1 MKQKIARVV
10 SDILFNPGVL
20 AIIILIV
27 AVLKSNIPEIT
38 MYCWLIAVIVLNGII
53 PGLFYLF
60 FTSRGYVFDTREQN
74 MKIRKERIIIFSVFL
89 ALVTL
94 ELLILVSTHIY
105 QPLLAVFAGGIITL
119 VVGSIIT
126 YFWKISV
133 HSAMT
138 TFFVAML
145 VIIFG
150 WQVWYAIVLIP
161 IVWWSRLVLNRHT
174 LLQLFFGFLLSL
186 AIIMVTFDM
195 FSLISLS

>member
-27 AVLKSNIPEIT
+27 AVLKSSMPETI
-38 MYCWLIAVIVLNGII
+38 MYCWLIAVIVLNGVI

-74 MKIRKERIIIFSVFL
+74 IKIRKERIIIFSVFL

-94 ELLILVSTHIY
+94 ELLILVSTRIY
-105 QPLLAVFAGGIITL
+105 QPLLAVFTGGIITL

-133 HSAMT
+133 HSAMI

-150 WQVWYAIVLIP
+150 WQVWYAVVLIP

-174 LLQLFFGFLLSL
+174 LLQLLFGFFLSL
-186 AIIMVTFDM
+186 AIIVSTFYM
-195 FSLISLS
+195 YSLIEL